1 MTTKDTVRGLVNFE
15 KMRMMCNVILEL
27 QQYQQQPYNLT
38 RIPELSDML
47 QKELT
52 AAATV
57 DEAPRYQ
64 KSLLRE
70 PRGASRDEIR

>member
-1 MTTKDTVRGLVNFE
+1 
-15 KMRMMCNVILEL
+15 MRLLCNAILEL

-38 RIPELSDML
+38 RISELSELL

-52 AAATV
+52 NSTGV
-57 DEAPRYQ
+57 EENTLYK